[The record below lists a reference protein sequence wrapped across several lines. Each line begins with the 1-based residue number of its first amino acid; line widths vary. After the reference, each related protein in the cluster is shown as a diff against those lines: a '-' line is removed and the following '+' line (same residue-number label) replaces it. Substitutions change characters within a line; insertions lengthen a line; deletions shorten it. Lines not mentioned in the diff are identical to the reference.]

1 MAIIAFFEVGL
12 NNIPVSIQLFRW
24 IDSESL
30 KVPLLDYKFYLF
42 SLKVLKLNYIFYI
55 LKDTVLI
62 EFIIYLAR
70 YVSLG
75 LFSVFYSNHALYKT
89 YKKEIKYFMAMYIS
103 LFFYVIFKH
112 IAFFYILFS
121 ILTAIVI
128 LLVYIWFF
136 TNSLR
141 KNHPRIYE
149 RLVIETPDQKRARL
163 DKDNEYRRQLYKVN
177 KKEKAEKST
186 NYD

>member
-1 MAIIAFFEVGL
+1 
-12 NNIPVSIQLFRW
+12 
-24 IDSESL
+24 
-30 KVPLLDYKFYLF
+30 
-42 SLKVLKLNYIFYI
+42 
-55 LKDTVLI
+55 
-62 EFIIYLAR
+62 
-70 YVSLG
+70 
-75 LFSVFYSNHALYKT
+75 
-89 YKKEIKYFMAMYIS
+89 MAMYIS